1 MAFYW
6 SNIENKEKASSVR
19 EKINELGVAYSST
32 SSDVETLQTDSYNI
46 SNSLTKL
53 NKMVSI
59 STNVSCPLANWQTDS
74 DKTYINYPYKIDI
87 SVSGV
92 TASMVPIVNLDIE
105 QQESGNFCG
114 AQTSAGIVTIWAK
127 LLPEADFTIPNIVFL
142 TMVTL

>member
-6 SNIENKEKASSVR
+6 TDIENKEKASSVR
-19 EKINELGVAYSST
+19 GKINELGAACSST
-32 SSDVETLQTDSYNI
+32 SDDIVILQNEAVKI
-46 SNSLTKL
+46 ENSLTKL

-59 STNVSCPLANWQTDS
+59 STNVSCPLDNWQIDS
-74 DKTYINYPYKIDI
+74 DKTYTNYPYKIDI

-92 TASMVPIVNLDIE
+92 TASMVPIVNFDTE

-114 AQTSAGIVTIWAK
+114 AQTGAGIVTIWAK